1 MDAGGSVRLMVTG
14 SLALYETA
22 LRAELTRVG
31 YAPVSVTA
39 ESVRSGRIVSPTRL
53 GVFRECDAAMRHTY
67 PTGG

>member
-39 ESVRSGRIVSPTRL
+39 ESVL
-53 GVFRECDAAMRHTY
+53 GVI
-67 PTGG
+67 G